1 MVNIPG
7 THRDEDDLSV
17 GLPTSR
23 ARWFRQYLGDV
34 LLTRTNV
41 KIFLTLIYF
50 MLLSAL
56 YIILTTPPADS
67 YEFSIYTP
75 YPSYF
80 WLLIISSI
88 FFGQILVI
96 LSILNDTLRKYWIL
110 GFLAEVVAI
119 CLVLFLPMIRG
130 YFIYGSGDVL
140 THIGYMQDI
149 QNLGTIDGNHYP
161 GFHLLG
167 FFIHEFTGLSYGAI
181 TMMVP
186 AILSLIYIL
195 YWFIAGREIIHD
207 RTAIVFLM
215 IIAALPM
222 VVKGLF
228 TPNSLANLLVPLVLF
243 LMVAS
248 LRRSNKY
255 EICLILILLGV
266 SMVFFHPLATLMLMS
281 IFLMAHLYN
290 YILNMRSLPKKA
302 QYKSH
307 LLKITAIIGIIF
319 LTWSTYLTL
328 FIKIAEPLV
337 ISLLG
342 DESTESAFMA
352 KSQIL
357 ESVDVDI
364 VYLVKLGMYTYGV
377 EVILGLLVF
386 ICTLY
391 LSYLHIKKGERIYL
405 HHSLFFSITCFMI
418 FSVLGITLFFTINAF
433 NWERIYKFAIIFSL
447 IVVSSTFVIMH
458 TRIQSS
464 DGVKKVI
471 FYSSIAIILMLLIY
485 FSIFN
490 LHLSPLMKKEH
501 QQVPAGDYVGM
512 YHFFEHRDPSI
523 PILEYGTNQYR
534 YHHSIYGTKSPNVRY
549 MDNFPLDHFGYD
561 KSHSFG
567 INYNEKQYFLLS
579 EKGRGFYRNM
589 YPEFPDKWRFIN
601 QDFQMLELDASIIRI
616 YSNDHLEIY
625 LTDPR

>member
-7 THRDEDDLSV
+7 THRDEDNPGV
-17 GLPTSR
+17 GLPISR
-23 ARWFRQYLGDV
+23 ARQFRRYLGDV
-34 LLTRTNV
+34 HLTHTNL
-41 KIFLTLIYF
+41 KISLILIYF

-56 YIILTTPPADS
+56 YIILATPPADS
-67 YEFSIYTP
+67 YEFSIYIP

-80 WLLIISSI
+80 WLLIIVSI
-88 FFGQILVI
+88 FFSQICVI
-96 LSILNDTLRKYWIL
+96 LSILNDALRKYWIL

-119 CLVLFLPMIRG
+119 CLVLFLPIIRG
-130 YFIYGSGDVL
+130 YFIYGIGDVL
-140 THIGYMQDI
+140 THIGYMRDI
-149 QNLGTIDGNHYP
+149 ENLGIIDGNHYP

-167 FFIHEFTGLSYGAI
+167 FFMHEFTGLSYGAI

-186 AILSLIYIL
+186 AIFSLIYIL
-195 YWFIAGREIIHD
+195 YWFILGKKLMQGRM
-207 RTAIVFLM
+207 AIAVLVV
-215 IIAALPM
+215 IAALPM

-266 SMVFFHPLATLMLMS
+266 SMVFFHPLATLMLML
-281 IFLMAHLYN
+281 IFLIAHLYN
-290 YILNMRSLPKKA
+290 YILNMHSLLKKA
-302 QYKSH
+302 PSKSH
-307 LLKITAIIGIIF
+307 LLKITTIMGMIF
-319 LTWSTYLTL
+319 LTWSTYLAY
-328 FIKIAEPLV
+328 FIGIAEPLV
-337 ISLLG
+337 TSLLG
-342 DESTESAFMA
+342 DETTESEFMT

-357 ESVDVDI
+357 EFVDVDVI
-364 VYLVKLGMYTYGV
+364 YLVKLGLHYYGV
-377 EVILGLLVF
+377 EVVLGLLVF
-386 ICTLY
+386 ICVLC
-391 LSYLHIKKGERIYL
+391 LSYLYIKEGEPIYS
-405 HHSLFFSITCFMI
+405 HHSLLFSIICFMI
-418 FSVLGITLFFTINAF
+418 FSMLGITLFFTVHAF

-490 LHLSPLMKKEH
+490 FHLSPLMKKAH
-501 QQVPAGDYVGM
+501 QQVPAGDYAGM
-512 YHFFEHRDPSI
+512 YTFFEHRDSSI
-523 PILEYGTNQYR
+523 PILEHGTTQYR
-534 YHHSIYGTKSPNVRY
+534 YHHSIYGRKSPNVKY
-549 MDNFPLDHFGYD
+549 MDNLPLDHFGYD

-567 INYNEKQYFLLS
+567 INYGEKHYFLLS
-579 EKGRGFYRNM
+579 ELGRGFYQNM

-601 QDFQMLELDASIIRI
+601 QDFQMLELDASVIRI

-625 LTDPR
+625 LTTPR